1 MSLQQTAEK
10 KARSFSV
17 GFRQKIA
24 IVFTL
29 LIVFIMLLSVYL
41 VTVQIKNTS
50 LLRAEETGRLLG
62 RMIALS
68 MGEDI
73 IRGHFQGIDY
83 ALNEFAKM
91 QKIEYCLILDN
102 FGRII
107 SSTVPEMQ
115 GKYFSDGWSRT
126 TLYSSNLSI
135 RRAAHKLKPV
145 YDTSVPIVIGGK
157 RYGIIRVGF
166 TIDEEYL
173 HIRNLLFY
181 NLSLGAI
188 LILIGVII
196 AYGISA
202 TLLSPL
208 SAILYAI
215 ESMSRG
221 DYSQKAL
228 INSGDE
234 FGELA
239 SSFNRLSSILQNR
252 ESSSSN
258 ISKKILESN
267 PALAKSKFSGK
278 LLEAVILH
286 IELSNFK
293 FFSEQHSPTET
304 VEVLNAFFDQASE
317 IVAECGGIVDKYGD
331 GFLTVIFIPTPE
343 DKWSAPLRAGFTA
356 LSIRSSMIMF
366 NFRQT
371 QLGLSEVNAKCGL
384 AAGKVIIG
392 NLGTKGRT
400 DFSVLGTTVNAARE
414 ASALCKKNLRYQP
427 VADRNF
433 AAIANDFLQLS
444 PYSQAADDED
454 FEHFILSGFA
464 NLSYF
469 KEQLDLSASS
479 RRSTTIIKAFGLN
492 ESSEGFALLKSL
504 IEDKNSEY
512 QADAVRA
519 LEPLV
524 AANSSETKDFLQQ
537 LITET
542 EDSQIKSTAITILGL
557 SRDSKYCET
566 YLSQVESRDDR
577 VRADAV
583 EALIPL
589 NFAGKSDFFKR
600 KLSDPAP
607 RVCANSLL
615 GLWLADDQET
625 LSCLYKLLKSD
636 DSKMR
641 ASGAY
646 AIYFLASSGK
656 FRRLFPAFHTNPS
669 FSMLPILEN
678 IFRRMK
684 MMLESAAPS
693 ERFQALRAL
702 GKVSDSSI
710 REAVEELLEYETEPE
725 IFSMANS
732 LIAEWENQEKAG

>member
-1 MSLQQTAEK
+1 MSIQQTAEK

-29 LIVFIMLLSVYL
+29 LIIFIMLLSVYL
-41 VTVQIKNTS
+41 VTVQIKKTS
-50 LLRAEETGRLLG
+50 LLRTEETGRLLG

-102 FGRII
+102 MGRII
-107 SSTVPEMQ
+107 SSTVPDMQ
-115 GKYFSDGWSRT
+115 GKHFSDGWSRT
-126 TLYSSNLSI
+126 TFHSSGLSI
-135 RRAAHKLKPV
+135 RRAAHKLKPI
-145 YDTSVPIVIGGK
+145 YDASVPIVVGGK

-196 AYGISA
+196 AYGISS

-228 INSGDE
+228 ISSGDE

-258 ISKKILESN
+258 ISKKILELN

-278 LLEAVILH
+278 VLEAVILH
-286 IELSNFK
+286 VELCNFE
-293 FFSEQHSPTET
+293 FFSQQHSPTET

-317 IVAECGGIVDKYGD
+317 IVAECGGIVDKYSD
-331 GFLTVIFIPTPE
+331 SFLTVIFIPTPE
-343 DKWSAPLRAGFTA
+343 DKWTAPLRAGFTA

-371 QLGLSEVNAKCGL
+371 LLGLSEVNVKCGL

-392 NLGTKGRT
+392 NLGSKGRT
-400 DFSVLGTTVNAARE
+400 EFSVLGATVKAACE
-414 ASALCKKNLRYQP
+414 AAALCKKNQRYLP

-433 AAIANDFLQLS
+433 AAIAKDFLQLS
-444 PYSQAADDED
+444 PYSDED
-454 FEHFILSGFA
+454 VDTFEHFILNGFS

-469 KEQLDLSASS
+469 KEQLDSSTSS
-479 RRSTTIIKAFGLN
+479 RRFTTIIKAFGLN

-504 IEDKNSEY
+504 IEDTNSEY
-512 QADAVRA
+512 RADGVKA

-537 LITET
+537 LIAET
-542 EDSQIKSTAITILGL
+542 EDSQIKSTAIGILGL
-557 SRDSKYCET
+557 SRDNKYCET
-566 YLSQVESRDDR
+566 YLSQVESRSDR
-577 VRADAV
+577 VRADAI

-589 NFAGKSDFFKR
+589 NFAGKSEFFKG
-600 KLSDPAP
+600 KLADPAP

-636 DSKMR
+636 DSGMR
-641 ASGAY
+641 ASGAC

-656 FRRLFPAFHTNPS
+656 FRRLFPAFHTNTN

-678 IFRRMK
+678 IFRRLK
-684 MMLESAAPS
+684 MMLESADAS

-710 REAVEELLEYETEPE
+710 RKSVEELLEYETEPE

-732 LIAEWENQEKAG
+732 LISDWENQEQAN